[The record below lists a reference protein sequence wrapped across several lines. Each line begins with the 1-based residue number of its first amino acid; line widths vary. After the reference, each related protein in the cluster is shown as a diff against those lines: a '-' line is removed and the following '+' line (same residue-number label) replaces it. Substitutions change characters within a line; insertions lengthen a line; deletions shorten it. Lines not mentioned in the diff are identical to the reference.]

1 MGGLACC
8 MNRIGG
14 VQGVDIPAPS
24 LIGNQYQ
31 KFELS
36 LPFAR
41 TDINAYVKRIR
52 GAA

>member
-1 MGGLACC
+1 

-14 VQGVDIPAPS
+14 VPASDLPIPS
-24 LIGNQYQ
+24 LVGNQYQ

-41 TDINAYVKRIR
+41 TEINAYVKKIR